1 MTGESVFQF
10 SMHFVRSREWLM
22 LVAMVRVSNVKKAKS
37 HDDVFLTEKINEK
50 IQIIN
55 LILMWGHISLLIMG
69 L

>member
-1 MTGESVFQF
+1 
-10 SMHFVRSREWLM
+10 M